1 MEETLIVETR
11 EIPAVESRQRL
22 ARWAEEGM
30 SLLRAFP
37 GLLAENDRLRA
48 RAELAEQ
55 ECERLRQEVTEAA
68 ETLRRLV
75 HEGLLPLSE
84 TLQRLRAPRRGLA
97 EP

>member
-1 MEETLIVETR
+1 MGSGE
-11 EIPAVESRQRL
+11 RL
-22 ARWAEEGM
+22 ARCAVEGM

-37 GLLAENDRLRA
+37 GLLGENHRLRA
-48 RAELAEQ
+48 RAEVDEQ

-84 TLQRLRAPRRGLA
+84 TLQRLRVPRRSLP